1 MQEVPRVLAQAPAA
15 WFSEHHAVVHEQQR
29 SSGQRLDFMHQDFTA
44 VEHGG
49 DFNLIPLVLR
59 VRKVEIRNLIEEG
72 LQARNAFCTCHV
84 MP

>member
-1 MQEVPRVLAQAPAA
+1 
-15 WFSEHHAVVHEQQR
+15 
-29 SSGQRLDFMHQDFTA
+29 MHQDFTA